1 MRGFAAVVMLQGH
14 VFHSFT
20 GKEWRD
26 GSIFQLT
33 QFVGGIP
40 PAIFLFLTG
49 ITMAFLMDSS
59 ERKGFG
65 LRQRWTLA
73 LRRAAYLF
81 VLAYVF
87 RFQLWL
93 FGQPAS
99 PWTDLLKVDILNSMG
114 VGLGI
119 VSVMT
124 VFSTV
129 DRARLSAFLGVA
141 IAAVSPLVSSMDWT
155 GIPAPLKMYLAP
167 DYNFFS
173 LFPWVSFLCFGLSI
187 GSVLRATRT
196 EHHERLMEW
205 LALAGFGFIL
215 AGQYTSNLPYSPY
228 PRSEFWL
235 DSPALVF
242 IKLGLILSLMA
253 FSFAWNRFVIVKR
266 WNWLR
271 QLGTTSLLVY
281 WVHIE
286 LVYGRWFW
294 SWKENLTV
302 AQSAIAAA
310 TTIVLMLGLSVLQ
323 TNWGEIRL
331 WFSTVILPAPAPQE
345 D

>member
-1 MRGFAAVVMLQGH
+1 MVMLQGH

-59 ERKGFG
+59 ERRG
-65 LRQRWTLA
+65 LPVRQRWMLA

-93 FGQPAS
+93 FGQPSS
-99 PWTDLLKVDILNSMG
+99 PWTDLLKVDILNCMG

-129 DRARLSAFLGVA
+129 DRARLSAFLGIA
-141 IAAVSPLVSSMDWT
+141 IAGMSPLVSSLDWT
-155 GIPAPLKMYLAP
+155 GVPGPLRTYLAP

-173 LFPWVSFLCFGLSI
+173 LFPWVSFLCFGLSV
-187 GSVLRATRT
+187 GSVLRATRA

-215 AGQYTSNLPYSPY
+215 AGQYTSNLPYSVY

-235 DSPALVF
+235 DSPALIF

-253 FSFAWNRFVIVKR
+253 FSFAWNRFVIPNR

-294 SWKENLTV
+294 IWKENLSIPQAAVAAVVTV
-302 AQSAIAAA
+302 
-310 TTIVLMLGLSVLQ
+310 VLMLGLSVAQ
-323 TNWGEIRL
+323 TNWKQIRARL
-331 WFSTVILPAPAPQE
+331 SASFLPTPTPQE